1 MSPGQDS
8 GGGERHIPDKRRGQ
22 SELGSASGQGGRK
35 CDLGKNHSF
44 QRPCI
49 CESHKRWQHGT
60 WREVKRATGHLED
73 RIGCLYCVAVE
84 RTDCAHLLHCPTP
97 LIRSIIME
105 KTFKKTQTVRRTWAR
120 GCCLHL
126 QFLNTGGNP

>member
-8 GGGERHIPDKRRGQ
+8 SGGERHIPDKQGVQ
-22 SELGSASGQGGRK
+22 SEAGSASRQSGHN

-49 CESHKRWQHGT
+49 CESHKRWRHGS
-60 WREVKRATGHLED
+60 WREVKRATGHLKD
-73 RIGCLYCVAVE
+73 WIGCLYCVAVE
-84 RTDCAHLLHCPTP
+84 RTDCVHLLHCPTP
-97 LIRSIIME
+97 LIRRIME
-105 KTFKKTQTVRRTWAR
+105 KTFKKTQSVRTTWAR

-126 QFLNTGGNP
+126 QFLYTGGNL